1 VHESHTL
8 DARTVAGKWRNAAQH
23 GVNGVSWSNKPEG
36 GGSRNVPKLPE
47 RADIK
52 QVINFIDAL
61 MLQLERASSEKPV
74 ERASIPP
81 PAEALAE
88 APPIPR
94 RCGL

>member
-1 VHESHTL
+1 VHESHAL

-47 RADIK
+47 RAEIK

-74 ERASIPP
+74 ERASTPP

-88 APPIPR
+88 APPT
-94 RCGL
+94 GL